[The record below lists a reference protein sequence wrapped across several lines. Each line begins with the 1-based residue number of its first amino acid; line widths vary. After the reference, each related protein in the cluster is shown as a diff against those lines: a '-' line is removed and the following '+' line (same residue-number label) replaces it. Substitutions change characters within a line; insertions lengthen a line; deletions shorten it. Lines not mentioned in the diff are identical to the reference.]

1 MKTRRAYTYSI
12 LRYAHDP
19 SSGEFINI
27 GVAVFSNEHKF
38 FNIKIRQTLGRISD
52 TFPDVKSKS
61 LRGLF
66 KAIQSRFDKL
76 AKAHNSPINYDEEFD
91 SLEKLVYSVLP
102 KDDSSLVWS
111 EISSGVSDDPT
122 KVLNNLYQRYVSK
135 YDLKKSDAKK
145 TDFDLVKNFRKDL
158 KDRSILEFFDE
169 KVISTD
175 DDQVKFPFAWK
186 NGIWHC
192 IEPISFDLSAPEY
205 IREKAHRYLGQM
217 TSANSSEEEFKVYL
231 LLSKPSDNGLK
242 TAFDKALGILKKM
255 PMTSEVYLE
264 DEKDLLLE
272 KLSKQIHAHS

>member
-1 MKTRRAYTYSI
+1 MKTRKAYTYSI

-27 GVAVFSNEHKF
+27 GVAVFSEEQRF
-38 FNIKIRQTLGRISD
+38 FNIKIRQTLGRISE
-52 TFPDVKSKS
+52 TFPDVRSKS

-66 KAIQSRFDKL
+66 KAIQNRFDKL
-76 AKAHNSPINYDEEFD
+76 AKAYNSPLSFDEKHNS
-91 SLEKLVYSVLP
+91 LENLIYSVLP

-111 EISSGVSDDPT
+111 QISSGVSDDPS
-122 KVLNNLYQRYVSK
+122 KVLDNLYQRYVSK
-135 YDLKKSDAKK
+135 YDSKKLDVRK
-145 TDFDLVKNFRKDL
+145 TDSDLVKDFRKEL
-158 KDRSILEFFDE
+158 QDRSILKFFDE

-217 TSANSSEEEFKVYL
+217 TSANSSKEEFKVYL
-231 LLSKPSDNGLK
+231 LLSKPSNAALT
-242 TAFDKALGILKKM
+242 TAFEKALGILKKM
-255 PMTSEVYLE
+255 PMNSEVYLE
-264 DEKDLLLE
+264 NDKDVLLQ
-272 KLSKQIHAHS
+272 KLSEQIHAHP